1 MVVADSMAGLDVARL
16 LLVCH
21 KLEKDLAAS
30 AGLTVYEFHCLSQLY
45 VHAPC
50 CVKTLCQLTGIHPT
64 RASRLL
70 SALERKG
77 YLVRSLG
84 TEDKRKESLT
94 LTDAGIV
101 VARGLLESCAFARRN
116 LQGLVGGG
124 ETEGPAESLNEE
136 YPGVRM

>member
-1 MVVADSMAGLDVARL
+1 MDVADSVAGLEVARL
-16 LLVCH
+16 LLQCH
-21 KLEKDLAAS
+21 KLEKSLATS
-30 AGLTVYEFHCLSQLY
+30 AGLTVYEFHCLSQLF

-50 CVKTLCQLTGIHPT
+50 CVKTLCELTGIHPT

-77 YLVRSLG
+77 YLLRSLA

-94 LTDAGIV
+94 LTDAGIR
-101 VARGLLESCAFARRN
+101 VARTLLESCAFAGRN
-116 LQGLVGGG
+116 LQGSTGGDDS
-124 ETEGPAESLNEE
+124 EGSADGLNEE